1 MSTSDPTPQT
11 SAFILCPGQGSQHVG
26 MGQAWFDQFPV
37 ARQTFAAADEAL
49 GIKLSELCFQGPDDE
64 LNRTD
69 VAQAAIYTT
78 SVACYQALIEAEMIA
93 PPAAV
98 AGLSLGE
105 FTALH
110 LAGAM
115 SFADGLKLV
124 RLRGQAMQD
133 AADAAPPSTMVAL
146 TGTATEDHIQALC
159 DRALAA
165 CPDDAVLVPA
175 NYNSPMQTVLS
186 GTTAAC
192 EKAAELAPDAG
203 VKATV
208 LTVAGAFHSPI
219 MQPAADRL
227 AAALDQVDWSAPRCP
242 VIANVT
248 AKPHDADP
256 ESIKKLLVSQLTSPV
271 RWSQSMLAAAADHA
285 DLAFHELAPG
295 KVLAGLM
302 RRIDKSI
309 KVIPHPSPD

>member
-1 MSTSDPTPQT
+1 MSDT
-11 SAFILCPGQGSQHVG
+11 FILCPGQGSQHVG
-26 MGQAWFDQFPV
+26 MGKAWFDPYPV

-49 GIKLSELCFQGPDDE
+49 GIKLSERCFAGPEPE

-69 VAQAAIYTT
+69 IAQAAIYTT
-78 SVACYQALIEAEMIA
+78 SVACYQALIEAERIA
-93 PPAAV
+93 PPSAV

-115 SFADGLKLV
+115 SFADGLRLV

-133 AADAAPPSTMVAL
+133 AADAAEPSTMVAL
-146 TGTATEDHIQALC
+146 TGTADEAAIDALC
-159 DRALAA
+159 DKARQ
-165 CPDDAVLVPA
+165 DDVLVPA

-186 GTTAAC
+186 GSTAAC
-192 EKAAELAPDAG
+192 ERAAALAPDFG

-227 AAALDQVDWSAPRCP
+227 AAALDQVEWSAPRCP
-242 VIANVT
+242 VYANVT
-248 AKPHDADP
+248 AEPHAPDP
-256 ESIKKLLVSQLTSPV
+256 ASIKQRLVEQLTSPV
-271 RWSQSMLAAAADHA
+271 RWSQSMQAAAATHA

-302 RRIDKSI
+302 RRIAKSI
-309 KVIPHPSPD
+309 KVTPHAEPE

>member
-1 MSTSDPTPQT
+1 MEDT
-11 SAFILCPGQGSQHVG
+11 FILCPGQGSQHVG
-26 MGQAWFDQFPV
+26 MGQAWFDQYPV
-37 ARQTFAAADEAL
+37 AKQTFAAADEAL
-49 GIKLSELCFQGPDDE
+49 GLKLSDLCFDGPEGE

-69 VAQAAIYTT
+69 VAQAAIYTS
-78 SVACYQALIEAEMIA
+78 SVACYQALIEMDRIGQ
-93 PPAAV
+93 PSAV

-133 AADAAPPSTMVAL
+133 AADAAEPSTMVAL
-146 TGTATEDHIQALC
+146 TGTADEEAINALC
-159 DRALAA
+159 DKARE
-165 CPDDAVLVPA
+165 DGVLVPA
-175 NYNSPMQTVLS
+175 NFNSPMQTVLS

-192 EKAAELAPDAG
+192 ERAAAVAADHGL
-203 VKATV
+203 KATL

-227 AAALDQVDWSAPRCP
+227 AAALDEVEWRTPHCP

-248 AKPHDADP
+248 AEPHDDDP
-256 ESIKKLLVSQLTSPV
+256 ASIKRRLVEQLTSPV
-271 RWSQSMLAAAADHA
+271 RWSQSMQAAAKDYAGY
-285 DLAFHELAPG
+285 AFHELAPG
-295 KVLAGLM
+295 KVLSGLM

-309 KVIPHPSPD
+309 KVTNHAEPS